1 MMILSDELRNIIADI
16 LTSPK
21 TTAAVGGTT
30 AALGAAGL
38 MDLIHTTLSLG
49 AIAAGLLAT
58 LALARYHRA
67 NERNL
72 RLRNQM
78 LVQEMIDKGMTPE
91 AD

>member
-1 MMILSDELRNIIADI
+1 MTLSDELRSIIADI
-16 LTSPK
+16 LISPK
-21 TTAAVGGTT
+21 TTAVVGGTS

-38 MDLIHTTLSLG
+38 MDLVHTTLSLG
-49 AIAAGLLAT
+49 AIAAGLIAT

-72 RLRNQM
+72 RLRNQILM
-78 LVQEMIDKGMTPE
+78 QEMLDRGIKPE

>member
-1 MMILSDELRNIIADI
+1 MTLSDELRSIIADI

-21 TTAAVGGTT
+21 TTATVGGTT

-38 MDLIHTTLSLG
+38 MELIHTTLSLG
-49 AIAAGLLAT
+49 AIAAGLIAT

-72 RLRNQM
+72 RLRNQILM
-78 LVQEMIDKGMTPE
+78 QEMIDKGIKPE
-91 AD
+91 VD

>member
-1 MMILSDELRNIIADI
+1 MTLSDELRSIIADV

-21 TTAAVGGTT
+21 TTAVVGGTS

-49 AIAAGLLAT
+49 AIAAGLIAT
-58 LALARYHRA
+58 LALARFHRA

-72 RLRNQM
+72 RLRNQI
-78 LVQEMIDKGMTPE
+78 LRQEMIDKGITPE

>member
-1 MMILSDELRNIIADI
+1 MILNDDLRSIIADI

-21 TTAAVGGTT
+21 TTAVVGGTS

-38 MDLIHTTLSLG
+38 MELIHTTLSLG
-49 AIAAGLLAT
+49 AIAAGLIAT

-72 RLRNQM
+72 RLRNQI
-78 LVQEMIDKGMTPE
+78 LVQEMLDKGITPE
-91 AD
+91 ID